1 MIESLSLEDQVNLI
15 KKKEIKII
23 ELVDFYLDRIEKY
36 NGTLNAII
44 NLKDFDAIR
53 DIANLKNKSLD
64 SNLPLNGIPFAIK
77 DVFNVVEFPTTE
89 GLNIN
94 KNSLP
99 TVSYTHLTLP
109 TKLTV

>member
-23 ELVDFYLDRIEKY
+23 ELVDFYLDRVEKF

-44 NLKDFDAIR
+44 NLKDFDEIR
-53 DIANLKNKSLD
+53 DIAKLKDKSFE

-77 DVFNVVEFPTTE
+77 LS
-89 GLNIN
+89 G
-94 KNSLP
+94 
-99 TVSYTHLTLP
+99 
-109 TKLTV
+109 

>member
-44 NLKDFDAIR
+44 NLKDFDH
-53 DIANLKNKSLD
+53 
-64 SNLPLNGIPFAIK
+64 
-77 DVFNVVEFPTTE
+77 VE
-89 GLNIN
+89 
-94 KNSLP
+94 
-99 TVSYTHLTLP
+99 
-109 TKLTV
+109 